1 MSKIEKR
8 KRSIVL
14 DSQNQECSEFS
25 FVNKKVNKL
34 IESQKDIIERI
45 SELERKLNVSRP

>member
-14 DSQNQECSEFS
+14 DSQTQEYSEFS